1 MGIVQKIKNKFKK
14 DPILKRRVIGIFVA
28 HIIIGL
34 AINLLRISL
43 FGNDPFS
50 CMQLGFSKYFEMS
63 YGTCVII
70 FNLIAIVPIF
80 IIDRSYIQFG
90 TLVNMFLLGPIV
102 DGWYALTL
110 LIYPDIGYISF
121 ATRVALLI
129 IGVIVCCYGCS
140 MYMITN
146 LGMGPYDA
154 LGWIIEKVSKKKIPF
169 KYARIGIDTVATTT
183 GFIFGSIVG
192 AGTLIMALG
201 TGPLITFFNDS
212 INRALIYGR

>member
-1 MGIVQKIKNKFKK
+1 MGLVQKIKEKFRQ
-14 DPILKRRVIGIFVA
+14 DPILKRRVIAIFVA
-28 HIIIGL
+28 HVIIGL

-50 CMQLGFSKYFEMS
+50 CMQLGFSKVFNVS

-102 DGWYALTL
+102 DAWYAVM
-110 LIYPDIGYISF
+110 ISVYPDLGYISF
-121 ATRVALLI
+121 AARVACLI
-129 IGVIVCCYGCS
+129 IGVILCCYGGS
-140 MYMITN
+140 MYMMTN

-154 LGWIIEKVSKKKIPF
+154 IGWIIEKITNKKVPF
-169 KYARIGIDTVATTT
+169 KYARMGIDGTATVA
-183 GFIFGSIVG
+183 GFILGSIVG

-201 TGPLITFFNDS
+201 TGPLITFFNE
-212 INRALIYGR
+212 INRPMIYKR

>member
-1 MGIVQKIKNKFKK
+1 MGVVQTVKNKFRK

-28 HIIIGL
+28 HVIMGL

-50 CMQLGFSKYFEMS
+50 CMQLGFSKFFNAS

-80 IIDRSYIQFG
+80 IIARRYIQFG
-90 TLVNMFLLGPIV
+90 TLVNMFLVGPIV

-110 LIYPDIGYISF
+110 FIYPDVAYISF

-129 IGVIVCCYGCS
+129 IGVIICCYGCS
-140 MYMITN
+140 MYMVTN
-146 LGMGPYDA
+146 LGQGPYDA
-154 LGWIIEKVSKKKIPF
+154 LGWIIEEVSKKKIPF

-183 GFIFGSIVG
+183 GFVLGSIVG

-201 TGPLITFFNDS
+201 TGPLVTFFNDY
-212 INRALIYGR
+212 INRPLIYKR